1 MLTLDYKVHKNQFAG
16 IAIEDK
22 VNFDICLAYCC
33 EVSVLDCRRTNGL
46 RKLSDDLDPW
56 MLP

>member
-1 MLTLDYKVHKNQFAG
+1 VHKNQFAG